1 MSVVSNQLGKGVE
14 AMPAHIYAIIDYNS
28 QMLYRRRAFQKI
40 IYYSD
45 EEVKASAILKC
56 VCDTMG
62 VTIDQIKGRRRLR
75 KYVEARH
82 LFYYICR
89 TETILPLYK
98 TGEFVNRNH
107 ATVIYGA
114 NTMRVWAEYDK
125 QWCELVE
132 TIKLNSGC
140 VPT

>member
-45 EEVKASAILKC
+45 EEVKAASILKC

-62 VTIDQIKGRRRLR
+62 VTVDQIRGRRRLR

-98 TGEFVNRNH
+98 IGEFVNRDH
-107 ATVIYGA
+107 STVIYGA
-114 NTMRVWAEYDK
+114 NTIKGWLTFDK
-125 QWCELVE
+125 YWREVVE
-132 TIKLNSGC
+132 TIKINSQI
-140 VPT
+140 